1 MICVDGTTLDA
12 GCGLIDLQ
20 VEVDAAP
27 GNDNFPGTTLTLV
40 PTPSYQY
47 IGGYTVTNVV
57 YTATAVGDNMY
68 ATADGYTLGNLWGG
82 VSEADENIWWN
93 VPTPVSGNMTV
104 SLLGSSFD
112 TLLGAGVYSTSSST
126 PPYRNDDY
134 IPGSVV
140 QSLVTFPVT
149 AGQSNIIEVDGKLG
163 TPAGGTGGVNLTVT
177 LPQAPANDLFANAQP
192 LYLSSAV
199 PVSYGDQ
206 TGLQIQVAGSTTYAG
221 NQSEN
226 FNSYIGVNPNQN
238 VWFSFTPT
246 NTAVIQLATTSP
258 GAHLIAVYTGFNSG
272 WITGC
277 AATQGA
283 TPNAS
288 VTFTGNAGTTY
299 YICVDG
305 TIPGHLF

>member
-1 MICVDGTTLDA
+1 
-12 GCGLIDLQ
+12 
-20 VEVDAAP
+20 
-27 GNDNFPGTTLTLV
+27 
-40 PTPSYQY
+40 
-47 IGGYTVTNVV
+47 
-57 YTATAVGDNMY
+57 
-68 ATADGYTLGNLWGG
+68 
-82 VSEADENIWWN
+82 
-93 VPTPVSGNMTV
+93 MTV

-258 GAHLIAVYTGFNSG
+258 GAHLIAVYTLSL
-272 WITGC
+272 IH
-277 AATQGA
+277 
-283 TPNAS
+283 
-288 VTFTGNAGTTY
+288 
-299 YICVDG
+299 I
-305 TIPGHLF
+305 